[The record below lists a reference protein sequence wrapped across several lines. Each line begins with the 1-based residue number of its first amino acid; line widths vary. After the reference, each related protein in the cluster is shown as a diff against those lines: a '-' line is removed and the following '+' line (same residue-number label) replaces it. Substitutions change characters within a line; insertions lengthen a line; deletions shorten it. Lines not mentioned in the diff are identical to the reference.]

1 MVGNSLLRL
10 VLECIQNWAQWFP
23 IDPATKKK
31 SKLSN
36 TYEKLLLSGVKFPSI
51 STYFKNDPS
60 KDNNNKMQNSEK
72 ASEKRENERPRA
84 HPINVGKTQIDNIFI

>member
-23 IDPATKKK
+23 TDLVTKKK

-36 TYEKLLLSGVKFPSI
+36 SYEKLILLGVKFPSV
-51 STYFKNDPS
+51 STYFKNELP
-60 KDNNNKMQNSEK
+60 KDNNKMMNSEK
-72 ASEKRENERPRA
+72 PLERRENERQKA
-84 HPINVGKTQIDNIFI
+84 LPINVGILIS